1 MKKRIRSAK
10 ARLSFS
16 AIFLIAGIFLS
27 LTAIVDAIAIY
38 GAIANEVN
46 TSNISNGIFHPAES
60 SIGKLLIGYLN
71 QETGLRGYVLT
82 GDTSFLAPFV
92 SGTSQV
98 ESAYK
103 VLTSSIGTYP
113 KLATLLRNV
122 QLAGSN
128 WEISATLHESV
139 PSLEQGALPSAIQSS
154 LQSDQASFNTLN
166 LEITNLN
173 NQILTTD
180 DALRRDATAALVKLK
195 NTVAIAAIA
204 SLVVIATLGIL
215 FYRFI
220 VEPIRRLRDGA
231 NLVAGGSL
239 NTPVTVRGALETES
253 LSASIEAMRQ
263 GILRESDIERKTALL
278 NSQFRERREVA
289 EAIHDNPLQLLAAA
303 KLRLQIARGETR
315 LDPVDPVVTLI
326 DKSTDWM
333 RNMIA
338 TLYPPGLARMDFE
351 QAVREH
357 IASIELG
364 GETQIHANVE
374 LNELVGRDSHS
385 ESTLL
390 LGFRCVQELA
400 SNALKGANG
409 GLIYLN
415 VKASKVEMLVE
426 SINPIADEDFN
437 EVSKIANSL
446 KLSSIRRHSNAGH
459 LGIPLLVDSVESIG
473 GQFTIRN
480 IDLRGEKIKDRTMFK
495 SDAPWSPLFQA
506 EGAST
511 ATKWESSSRELTR
524 MLTTMSASD
533 GHYIFFS
540 ATIPLLGDANRG
552 SRPILSN

>member
-1 MKKRIRSAK
+1 MRKRFKAAK
-10 ARLSFS
+10 AKLSFS

-27 LTAIVDAIAIY
+27 LTAIANAIAIY

-46 TSNISNGIFHPAES
+46 TANVSNGIFHPAEN

-92 SGTSQV
+92 SGSSQV

-103 VLTSSIGTYP
+103 VLTASLVNYP
-113 KLATLLRNV
+113 KLSTLLRQV
-122 QLAGSN
+122 QVAGSS
-128 WEISATLHESV
+128 WEISASLHESV

-154 LQSDQASFNTLN
+154 LQEDQASFDSLN
-166 LEITNLN
+166 AKISNLN
-173 NQILTTD
+173 RQILHTD
-180 DALRRDATAALVKLK
+180 DALRRDATAALVRLK

-204 SLVVIATLGIL
+204 SLFVIATLGIL
-215 FYRFI
+215 FFRFI
-220 VEPIRRLRDGA
+220 VQPIGRLRDGA

-239 NTPVTVRGALETES
+239 NTPVTVKGARETES

-315 LDPVDPVVTLI
+315 LDPVDPVVALI

-364 GETQIHANVE
+364 GETQIKANVE
-374 LNELVGRDSHS
+374 LGELVDRDSHS

-415 VKASKVEMLVE
+415 VKASKTEMLVE
-426 SINPIADEDFN
+426 SINPINDDDFN
-437 EVSKIANSL
+437 EVSKIAISL
-446 KLSSIRRHSNAGH
+446 KSSSIRRHSNAGH
-459 LGIPLLVDSVESIG
+459 LGIPLLVDSVESVG

-480 IDLRGEKIKDRTMFK
+480 IDLRGDKIKERTMFK
-495 SDAPWSPLFQA
+495 SDAPWSPLYQE
-506 EGAST
+506 EGLVAS
-511 ATKWESSSRELTR
+511 TKWESSAREINR
-524 MLTTMSASD
+524 MLTTLNASE

>member
-1 MKKRIRSAK
+1 
-10 ARLSFS
+10 
-16 AIFLIAGIFLS
+16 
-27 LTAIVDAIAIY
+27 
-38 GAIANEVN
+38 
-46 TSNISNGIFHPAES
+46 
-60 SIGKLLIGYLN
+60 
-71 QETGLRGYVLT
+71 
-82 GDTSFLAPFV
+82 
-92 SGTSQV
+92 
-98 ESAYK
+98 
-103 VLTSSIGTYP
+103 
-113 KLATLLRNV
+113 
-122 QLAGSN
+122 
-128 WEISATLHESV
+128 
-139 PSLEQGALPSAIQSS
+139 
-154 LQSDQASFNTLN
+154 
-166 LEITNLN
+166 
-173 NQILTTD
+173 
-180 DALRRDATAALVKLK
+180 LVKLK

-239 NTPVTVRGALETES
+239 NTPVTVKGALETES

-303 KLRLQIARGETR
+303 KLRLQIAQGETR
-315 LDPVDPVVTLI
+315 LDPVDPVVALI

-364 GETQIHANVE
+364 GETQIHAAVE
-374 LNELVGRDSHS
+374 LDELVGRDSHS

-415 VKASKVEMLVE
+415 VKASKIEMLVE
-426 SINPIADEDFN
+426 SINPIDDADFN
-437 EVSKIANSL
+437 DVSKIANSL
-446 KLSSIRRHSNAGH
+446 KSSSIRRHSNAGH

-495 SDAPWSPLFQA
+495 SDAPWSPLFQE

-511 ATKWESSSRELTR
+511 AAKWESSSREITR
-524 MLTTMSASD
+524 MLTTMSASN

>member
-1 MKKRIRSAK
+1 MKNRLKAAK

-16 AIFLIAGIFLS
+16 AIFIIAGIFLS
-27 LTAIVDAIAIY
+27 LTAIVNAFAIY

-46 TSNISNGIFHPAES
+46 TSDISNGIFHPAET
-60 SIGKLLIGYLN
+60 SIGNLLIGYLN

-92 SGTSQV
+92 SGSGQV

-103 VLTSSIGTYP
+103 VLSSSLANYP
-113 KLATLLRNV
+113 KLSTLLREV
-122 QLAGSN
+122 QVAGSS
-128 WEISATLHESV
+128 WEISASLHESV

-154 LQSDQASFNTLN
+154 LQADQASFDALN
-166 LEITNLN
+166 SKITNLN
-173 NQILTTD
+173 IQILKTD
-180 DALRRDATAALVKLK
+180 DALRRDATSALVRLK

-204 SLVVIATLGIL
+204 SLLVIATLGTL
-215 FYRFI
+215 FFRFI
-220 VEPIRRLRDGA
+220 VQPIRRLRDGA

-239 NTPVTVRGALETES
+239 STPVTVKGARETES

-303 KLRLQIARGETR
+303 KLRLQIARGETH
-315 LDPVDPVVTLI
+315 LDPIDPVVALI

-364 GETQIHANVE
+364 VESQIHANVE
-374 LNELVGRDSHS
+374 LDELVDRDSHS

-409 GLIYLN
+409 GLILLN
-415 VKASKVEMLVE
+415 VKASRLEMLVE
-426 SINPIADEDFN
+426 SINPIEDEDFK

-446 KLSSIRRHSNAGH
+446 KSSSIRRHSNAGH

-480 IDLRGEKIKDRTMFK
+480 IDLRGERIKERAMFK
-495 SDAPWSPLFQA
+495 SEAPWSPLYQ
-506 EGAST
+506 EDGATTS
-511 ATKWESSSRELTR
+511 TKWESTPKEIAR
-524 MLTTMSASD
+524 MLTSLNASD

-540 ATIPLLGDANRG
+540 ATVPLLGDANKG